1 MPAIHHFIPTISDGD
16 GTSNC
21 VLSMQL
27 RMRELGVDSEIFV
40 IEDLSDRSL
49 PSYLEY
55 KGNSDDILIYHLA
68 TASPMPRYLA
78 GLENPIAVMYQNVT
92 PAHYFADFD
101 PLAGQIQEHAKADLD
116 FLATRAIAG
125 IAPSR
130 FNAQDLFEAGFSE
143 VLHAPIVFN
152 PEDFMV
158 EGDPE
163 ADKMLWNLGERGFSN
178 WVFIGRLVPNKAQ
191 EKLIMTLAA
200 HREIFGDSAY
210 LHLVGRPSYKG
221 YVKALFDLA
230 KELGVDDRLNITF
243 GVSTSALSS
252 FYSMSDLFISTSEH
266 EGFCMPLV
274 EAMYNRL
281 PVLAV
286 DSSAVGETL
295 GGGGI
300 CLDTFDPRQL
310 AAYAHEICSLPS
322 LAQSLREKARLRLDE
337 IGAKATV
344 PQLDVA
350 IRRLL
355 EVAGIPFD
363 LPTDRPSKLVVS
375 S

>member
-21 VLSMQL
+21 ALSMQF
-27 RMRELGVDSEIFV
+27 RMRELGIDSEIFV
-40 IEDLSDRSL
+40 IEDRSKRKLSN
-49 PSYLEY
+49 YLDY
-55 KGNSDDILIYHLA
+55 KGSEDDILIYHLA
-68 TASPMPRYLA
+68 TASPMPRFLA
-78 GLENPIAVMYQNVT
+78 GLKNPLAVMYQNVT

-116 FLATRAIAG
+116 YLAVRAIAG

-130 FNAQDLFEAGFSE
+130 YNAKDLVDAGFSD
-143 VLHAPIVFN
+143 VLYAPIVFN
-152 PEDFMV
+152 PEDFMAA
-158 EGDPE
+158 GDPLV
-163 ADKMLWNLGERGFSN
+163 DKMLWNLGEKGFAN

-200 HREIFGDSAY
+200 HRELFGDTAY

-221 YVKALFDLA
+221 YVKALFNLA
-230 KELGVDDRLNITF
+230 KELGVDDRVNITF
-243 GVSTSALSS
+243 GVSTNALSS

-281 PVLAV
+281 PILAV

-300 CLDTFDPRQL
+300 CLEGFDPREL
-310 AAYAHEICSLPS
+310 ATYAHEICTLPS
-322 LAQSLREKARLRLDE
+322 LAENLRERAQLRLEE
-337 IGAKATV
+337 IGASATV
-344 PQLDVA
+344 PMLDQA
-350 IRRLL
+350 IVRLL
-355 EVAGIPFD
+355 EIAGISFEA
-363 LPTDRPSKLVVS
+363 PTDMPSKLVVS
-375 S
+375 N